1 MGNRLH
7 RLLASQSRAARL
19 RAIWDRIEE
28 ASDSIAVIKI
38 LEDVTERQYGYLAD
52 AQYEPG
58 HAKLMT
64 ARHRHWDEYWRALNK
79 PLDADAFQR
88 CLTLTRGEFQE
99 ASEEAM
105 MAGMA
110 GGCAAYN
117 EAIGSPLTGPADCS
131 YCLRPRVA
139 GHHGCMC
146 DDDEPVEVSDAAV
159 CLRGRGRGT

>member
-1 MGNRLH
+1 MGNRPEI
-7 RLLASQSRAARL
+7 

-28 ASDSIAVIKI
+28 ASDSIAVIKV

-79 PLDADAFQR
+79 PL
-88 CLTLTRGEFQE
+88 EFQE

-131 YCLRPRVA
+131 YCLKPKVL
-139 GHHGCMC
+139 GHHGCYC
-146 DDDEPVEVSDAAV
+146 GGE
-159 CLRGRGRGT
+159 